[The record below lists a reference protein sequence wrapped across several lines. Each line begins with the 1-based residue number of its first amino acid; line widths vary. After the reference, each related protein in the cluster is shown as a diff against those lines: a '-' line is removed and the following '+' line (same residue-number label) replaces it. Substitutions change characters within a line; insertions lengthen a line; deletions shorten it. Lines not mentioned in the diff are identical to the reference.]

1 MQGLPVTRTSIQF
14 EVQAL
19 RGTRWVIELVSAD
32 GAAALERGR
41 QLLQRA
47 DIDGV
52 KVWQEVQDRSTG
64 RTAGRLVL
72 AETKPQPKRR
82 RRIRY
87 GSPLAPAAGPST
99 PEPAGRRVTAPPARG
114 GDRGMALVSLGGAC
128 AALVGLAVL
137 VAIS

>member
-32 GAAALERGR
+32 GAVALERGR

-52 KVWQEVQDRSTG
+52 KVWQEVHDRSTG
-64 RTAGRLVL
+64 RTAGRIVL
-72 AETKPQPKRR
+72 AETKPRPKRR
-82 RRIRY
+82 RRVRY
-87 GSPLAPAAGPST
+87 GPPSVPAAGAAA
-99 PEPAGRRVTAPPARG
+99 PEPSGRRVGSPPARG
-114 GDRGMALVSLGGAC
+114 GDRGVALLSLGGAC

-137 VAIS
+137 VANG

>member
-52 KVWQEVQDRSTG
+52 KVWQEVHDRSTG
-64 RTAGRLVL
+64 PHRGAGSCWRRPSRSRSGAGAFVTDHHWHRPP
-72 AETKPQPKRR
+72 AHPPQSPQVG
-82 RRIRY
+82 
-87 GSPLAPAAGPST
+87 GSQHH
-99 PEPAGRRVTAPPARG
+99 RRVAVTAAWRW
-114 GDRGMALVSLGGAC
+114 
-128 AALVGLAVL
+128 
-137 VAIS
+137 